1 MSAPDALLPL
11 AALAERVGAAL
22 RSRGETVAVAES
34 AAGGLVSAALLAL
47 PGASAFFLG
56 GAVVYTGQARKAL
69 LGLTEADLTGIR
81 PSTEVYAGLIAE
93 RIRANHGATWG
104 LGESGATGPTGNR
117 YGDAAGH
124 ACVAV
129 AGPLQA
135 ARTIETGDAD
145 RGANMDVFARQLLQ
159 LFEETLRSQRP
170 A

>member
-1 MSAPDALLPL
+1 MSDSSTLLPL
-11 AALAERVGAAL
+11 PVLAERVGTAL
-22 RSRGETVAVAES
+22 RARGETLAIAES
-34 AAGGLVSAALLAL
+34 SAGGLVSAALLAL
-47 PGASAFFLG
+47 PGASAIFLG

-69 LGLTEADLTGIR
+69 LGLTEADLSGMR
-81 PSTEVYAGLIAE
+81 PSTEAYASLIAD
-93 RIRANHGATWG
+93 RIRASHGATWG